1 MYEDF
6 LLKNESDSKLIFE
19 LINKNTISTL
29 ISDPKH
35 KSSCSHD
42 GRLVKRQ
49 SDIISCVI
57 MSNYL
62 SISLLT

>member
-19 LINKNTISTL
+19 LINENTISTL

-35 KSSCSHD
+35 KSGCSHD